1 MKRLNSFPVKQQ
13 GAALVVGLIMLL
25 LLTLVGVAGMRD
37 TLLQEKMVGN
47 MRDREI
53 ALQAAEAALRDGEA
67 YLNQVVL
74 PDFANNGGIYDLN
87 IDPALTQRVV
97 GGKPVSETEFW
108 REWNW
113 DADAVEYSL
122 NLAGVDAKPA
132 YVIER
137 LPKSLTDRGQYAG
150 GNDPTYVMVDDLS
163 EVIETVE
170 SIPDY
175 RITARGLGVR
185 VDSDNEP
192 ESVVI
197 LQSTFRREADQQ
209 Q

>member
-1 MKRLNSFPVKQQ
+1 MRQISLQISKQQ

-67 YLNQVVL
+67 YLNQITL
-74 PDFANNGGIYDLN
+74 PDFPNNGGIYDLN
-87 IDPALTQRVV
+87 VAPSSTQRIVNS
-97 GGKPVSETEFW
+97 KPVSEREFW
-108 REWNW
+108 EKW
-113 DADAVEYSL
+113 DWDNDGVEYSL
-122 NLAGVDAKPA
+122 TLAGVESKPS

-137 LPKSLTDRGQYAG
+137 LPRNLTDRGQYPG

-163 EVIETVE
+163 EVVETVE
-170 SIPDY
+170 SVPDY
-175 RITARGLGVR
+175 RITARGVGVR
-185 VDSDNEP
+185 VDDEDEP
-192 ESVVI
+192 QSVVI

-209 Q
+209 P

>member
-1 MKRLNSFPVKQQ
+1 MKRLNSSPVKQQ

-87 IDPALTQRVV
+87 INPALTQRVV

-137 LPKSLTDRGQYAG
+137 LPQSLTDRGQYAG

-197 LQSTFRREADQQ
+197 LQSTFRREADQEP
-209 Q
+209 